1 VTGEIEVRDPDHHL
15 VDITGDATADRIQGH
30 RREIIAPVNTHQGI
44 IGGIGVGQDHLVA
57 ANIGEET
64 TAETTIEEIAIIIT
78 NRVDEMI
85 IVVEFEIIN

>member
-1 VTGEIEVRDPDHHL
+1 MTGEIEVRDPDHHL
-15 VDITGDATADRIQGH
+15 GGITGDATADRIRDH

-44 IGGIGVGQDHLVA
+44 IGEIGISQDHLVA
-57 ANIGEET
+57 TNIGEET
-64 TAETTIEEIAIIIT
+64 TTETTIEEIAILIT